1 MVFEPRIC
9 GGASDVE
16 TYLLVVGT
24 VLELD
29 GGVGRGGT

>member
-1 MVFEPRIC
+1 MVFEPWVF

-16 TYLLVVGT
+16 TYLFVVGT